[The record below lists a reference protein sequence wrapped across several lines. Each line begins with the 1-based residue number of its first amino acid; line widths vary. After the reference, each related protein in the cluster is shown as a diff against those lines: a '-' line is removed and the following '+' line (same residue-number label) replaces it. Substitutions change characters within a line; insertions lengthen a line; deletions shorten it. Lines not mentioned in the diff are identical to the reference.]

1 MHNQDLKYWIA
12 LSKCDFDSIYTVEA
26 YRHFGSIQ
34 EVWHA
39 STSDVAQ
46 IETIGLQK
54 ASNMA
59 ERKKTVNPDEAF
71 DEIMSRNIQVLTYE
85 DTDYPDRLRQIHN
98 PPASLFIKGD
108 LSDCNLDKVLAVVG
122 SRKASHS
129 ILEILG
135 KIIRTLPSPDITVIS
150 GMALGID
157 TCAHQAALDA
167 NLKTI
172 AVLGGGFDFV
182 YPTQNKN
189 LFAKIID
196 GNGAVLSEY
205 YPTIEPIA
213 WQFPHRNRIVSGMS
227 KGVLVAE
234 AAEKSG
240 ALITAHLALEQ
251 NKELMCI
258 PGLITNPNAKGTNN
272 LIKSGA
278 ALITEAQDIMDAL
291 NWQNEAVSP
300 HQKEKIENKLLDN
313 EQKVYK
319 TLTLEAKSID
329 EILKETALST
339 AELMVIL
346 TSLELQGIIK
356 QIPQEKFIRIL

>member
-1 MHNQDLKYWIA
+1 MENKNLKYWIA
-12 LSKCDFDSIYTVEA
+12 LSKCDFDSIYTMEA
-26 YRHFGSIQ
+26 YKHFGSIE

-39 STSDVAQ
+39 STSDTAQ
-46 IETIGLQK
+46 IENIGLQK
-54 ASNMA
+54 SANVA
-59 ERKKTVNPDEAF
+59 QRKKKTNPDEAL
-71 DEIMSRNIQVLTYE
+71 DEILSRGIKVLTYE
-85 DTDYPDRLRQIHN
+85 DETYPQRLKEIHN
-98 PPASLFIKGD
+98 PPASLFMKGT
-108 LSDCNLDKVLAVVG
+108 LEDCNLDKVLAVVG
-122 SRKASHS
+122 SRKASHY
-129 ILEILG
+129 ILDVLG
-135 KIIRTLPSPDITVIS
+135 KIIRDLPSPDITVIS

-172 AVLGGGFDFV
+172 AVLGGGFDYV
-182 YPTQNKN
+182 YPSQNKN

-205 YPTIEPIA
+205 YPTIEPVA

-251 NKELMCI
+251 GKDLMCI
-258 PGLITNPNAKGTNN
+258 PGLVTNPNAKGTNN

-278 ALITEAQDIMDAL
+278 ALITEAQDIMNTL
-291 NWQNEAVSP
+291 NWQIEKVSASI
-300 HQKEKIENKLLDN
+300 KENIENKLLDN
-313 EQKVYK
+313 EQIVYK
-319 TLTLEAKSID
+319 TLSLEAKSVD
-329 EILKETALST
+329 EILKETSLST

-356 QIPQEKFIRIL
+356 QIPQEKFIRTL

>member
-1 MHNQDLKYWIA
+1 MQNEDLKYWVA
-12 LSKCDFDSIYTVEA
+12 LSKCDFDSVYTVEA
-26 YRHFGSIQ
+26 YKHFDSIQ
-34 EVWHA
+34 EVWYA
-39 STSDVAQ
+39 STSDIAQ
-46 IETIGLQK
+46 IESIGLQK
-54 ASNMA
+54 ASNMS
-59 ERKKTVNPDEAF
+59 ERKKKVNPEQAL
-71 DEIMSRNIQVLTYE
+71 DEILSRNIQILTY
-85 DTDYPDRLRQIHN
+85 DDADYPERLREIHN
-98 PPASLFIKGD
+98 PPASLFVKGN
-108 LSDCNLDKVLAVVG
+108 LKDCNLDKVLAVVG
-122 SRKASHS
+122 SRKASHY
-129 ILEILG
+129 ILDILG
-135 KIIRTLPSPDITVIS
+135 KIIRDIPSPDITVIS

-182 YPTQNKN
+182 YPAQNKN

-205 YPTIEPIA
+205 YPTIEPMS

-258 PGLITNPNAKGTNN
+258 PGLVTNPNAKGTNN

-278 ALITEAQDIMDAL
+278 ALITEAQDIMNAL
-291 NWQNEAVSP
+291 DWQIESVSP
-300 HQKEKIENKLLDN
+300 RQKEVIENKLLDN

-329 EILKETALST
+329 EILNETELST

-356 QIPQEKFIRIL
+356 QIPQEKFIRTL

>member
-1 MHNQDLKYWIA
+1 MQNKDLKYWIA

-26 YRHFGSIQ
+26 YKHFGSIQ
-34 EVWHA
+34 EVWYA
-39 STSDVAQ
+39 STSDIAQ
-46 IETIGLQK
+46 IKTIGLKK
-54 ASNMA
+54 ASNVA
-59 ERKKTVNPDEAF
+59 ERKQKINPEEAL
-71 DEIMSRNIQVLTYE
+71 DEILSRNITVLTYE
-85 DTDYPDRLRQIHN
+85 DADYPERLKQIHN

-108 LSDCNLDKVLAVVG
+108 LGDCNLDKALAVVG
-122 SRKASHS
+122 SRKASHY
-129 ILEILG
+129 ILDVLG
-135 KIIRTLPSPDITVIS
+135 KIIRDIPSPDITIIS

-172 AVLGGGFDFV
+172 AVLGGGFDFI
-182 YPTQNKN
+182 YPSQNKN

-205 YPTIEPIA
+205 YPTIEPIS

-258 PGLITNPNAKGTNN
+258 PGLVTNPNAKGTNN

-278 ALITEAQDIMDAL
+278 ALITEAQDIMTAL
-291 NWQNEAVSP
+291 NWQIESTSP
-300 HQKEKIENKLLDN
+300 RQKEKMENKLLDN

-319 TLTLEAKSID
+319 TLNLEAKSIN

-356 QIPQEKFIRIL
+356 QIPQEKFIRTL